1 MNVTERF
8 ARESA
13 LCPVALTS
21 FVPVQRAPRRFYAPP
36 FPPAA
41 AAAMPAD
48 LDWNPP
54 KGKGGAY
61 QSRPPRASPSSAAQL
76 SSSRF
81 CRSAPCRCW
90 WPCAAASSSPCVCA
104 RGDAGRAAPILTRGL
119 VLFTGRRHPAV
130 LQPAARAHGAGE
142 GQADHVR
149 LAHLGPHVRQGSGAR
164 RRGCGCRYAA
174 SAHVAS
180 LAGGP
185 MC

>member
-1 MNVTERF
+1 LLER
-8 ARESA
+8 RA
-13 LCPVALTS
+13 LSRGFDLLRPRAACSPS
-21 FVPVQRAPRRFYAPP
+21 FLRSPLP
-36 FPPAA
+36 PPAA
-41 AAAMPAD
+41 AAAAMSAD